1 MTLRLYG
8 FALALF
14 ASLFAPLE
22 ARSAGP
28 LDGDFQVNAAYV
40 VLDQGVL
47 QLNAQIQYPNNSRI
61 RGALLDGVTLV
72 FDVEVTISRPRRFW
86 FDATLLDTTLRRELT
101 YHAVTDRYVVRG
113 EGETGGVQESFA
125 TLGEALDRLGHIED
139 LPILVQS
146 QLGPGPWRLAVRA
159 GVGRGRMPEV
169 LRALVFWSGD
179 WHRTT
184 DWYTW
189 MLTL

>member
-1 MTLRLYG
+1 MEQVLSIAIFLGFGLGFVLVNLLVGALVRPSLPNSEKVAIYECGEPTIGTSWVQFDLRFYIV
-8 FALALF
+8 ALF
-14 ASLFAPLE
+14 
-22 ARSAGP
+22 
-28 LDGDFQVNAAYV
+28 Y
-40 VLDQGVL
+40 
-47 QLNAQIQYPNNSRI
+47 
-61 RGALLDGVTLV
+61 LV

-101 YHAVTDRYVVRG
+101 YHAVTDRYVLREESG
-113 EGETGGVQESFA
+113 SGQESFA
-125 TLGEALDRLGHIED
+125 TLGEALDRIGHIED

-146 QLGPGPWRLAVRA
+146 QLGPGPWECAVRA

-179 WHRTT
+179 WHRTS

>member
-1 MTLRLYG
+1 MSLRLLG
-8 FALALF
+8 FALALL
-14 ASLFAPLE
+14 AGVLAPLG

-72 FDVEVTISRPRRFW
+72 FDMEITISRPRRFW
-86 FDATLLDTTLRRELT
+86 FDATLLDTSLRRELT
-101 YHAVTDRYVVRG
+101 YHAVTDRYVVSG
-113 EGETGGVQESFA
+113 ESGRPQESFA
-125 TLGEALDRLGHIED
+125 SLDEALDRLGHVED

-146 QLGPGPWRLAVRA
+146 QLGPGPWELAVRA

-179 WHRTT
+179 WHRTS

>member
-1 MTLRLYG
+1 MTLRLFG
-8 FALALF
+8 FALALL
-14 ASLFAPLE
+14 ACLTAPLE

-61 RGALLDGVTLV
+61 RGALVDGVTLV
-72 FDVEVTISRPRRFW
+72 FDVEMTISRPRRFW

-101 YHAVTDRYVVRG
+101 YHAVTDRYVLRAESG
-113 EGETGGVQESFA
+113 SAQESFA

-146 QLGPGPWRLAVRA
+146 QLGPGPWECAVRA

-179 WHRTT
+179 WHRTS

>member
-1 MTLRLYG
+1 MTLRLFG
-8 FALALF
+8 FALALL
-14 ASLFAPLE
+14 AWLIAPLE
-22 ARSAGP
+22 ARGAGP

-47 QLNAQIQYPNNSRI
+47 QLNAQIQYPNNNRI
-61 RGALLDGVTLV
+61 RGALLDGVTLL

-101 YHAVTDRYVVRG
+101 FHAVTDRYVLSDEAG
-113 EGETGGVQESFA
+113 STQESFA
-125 TLGEALDRLGHIED
+125 TLDEALDRLGHIED
-139 LPILVQS
+139 RPILVQS
-146 QLGPGPWRLAVRA
+146 QLGPGPWELAVRA

-169 LRALVFWSGD
+169 LRALMFWNGD
-179 WHRTT
+179 WHRTC